1 MTLTHWHGSINDL
14 GPLFRQMG
22 VGLLDDRICH
32 QVRKF
37 VRHWGRQRRRS
48 RYAERVVV
56 SLIWTPSRGVDAE
69 ASRINYL

>member
-1 MTLTHWHGSINDL
+1 MRLTHWTGPIDDL

-22 VGLLDDRICH
+22 VGLLDDRLCR

-48 RYAERVVV
+48 RYAENVAV
-56 SLIWTPSRGVDAE
+56 SLLWSPTRGVDAE

>member
-1 MTLTHWHGSINDL
+1 
-14 GPLFRQMG
+14 MG
-22 VGLLDDRICH
+22 VGLLDDRLCH

-48 RYAERVVV
+48 RYAENVIV

-69 ASRINYL
+69 ASTVRYL